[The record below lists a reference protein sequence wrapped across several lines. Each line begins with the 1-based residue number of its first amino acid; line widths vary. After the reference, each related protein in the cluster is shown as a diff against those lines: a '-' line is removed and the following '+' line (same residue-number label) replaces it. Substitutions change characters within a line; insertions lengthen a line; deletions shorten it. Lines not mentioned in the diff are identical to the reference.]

1 MTALRLALVAGAMA
15 AGVAGGVALLST
27 GCGLPVSRFT
37 EMPMVGACVR
47 FSPTS
52 SYYGLMSVFAGF
64 IGAIGISGVGGKK
77 RTEARWERPVWS
89 DRKAAATAGLML
101 GKGDDVSRIRIVGKV
116 EPETWW
122 HKPRFL
128 TYCGEA
134 HMLVSGANRSG
145 KGRGILVPT
154 LLSYAQSV
162 MVIDPKGE
170 FLWGQKTP
178 KFSWPGTSGW
188 RATFSKVVYFC
199 PTDRRSAKFNFLK
212 ACRPGDDQI
221 RDVQDLVLTIMKVAN
236 PNFFD
241 RTAWEYGVAVALH
254 LLNFPGATNVS
265 IAGMRD
271 FLARGDEGAIEIID
285 AQAHPVAARIAGSMF
300 PAGVGGDEGDKMVSQ
315 RSDTYRTA
323 GSYLWLWDDPI
334 VAEVTSGECDFLPG
348 DLMCLDQP
356 MSLYVRMP
364 PSDAGRVA
372 KLVHLMI
379 SQVLRDVAE
388 YQDTDSR
395 GRVKKHRLLILA
407 DEFHGLGHMPDFA
420 EKLPQIPGFGIECLL
435 AVQTLTQ
442 IDEVYGEK
450 NSIIDNCDVFVTFA
464 SSNDRTLRRIAE
476 MIGKAP
482 ELRDTESKTTSRTGQ
497 STSSG
502 ESRAWQPVMD
512 TGAIRTLPETDELVL
527 RLGYLPWRAR
537 KVRYDR
543 EPDFTARLLPA
554 VIEAPVV
561 AHNPTPPPPPPIAPQ
576 LVPSAGFWKSP

>member
-1 MTALRLALVAGAMA
+1 MTALRLALAAGAM
-15 AGVAGGVALLST
+15 VAGTVGGVVLLST
-27 GCGLPVSRFT
+27 GCGASVSSLVAS
-37 EMPMVGACVR
+37 PIVGACVR
-47 FSPTS
+47 GAPTWT
-52 SYYGLMSVFAGF
+52 YYSALSVIGGF
-64 IGAIGISGVGGKK
+64 VGAICLSGVGGKK

-89 DRKAAATAGLML
+89 DREAARKAGLIL
-101 GKGDDVSRIRIVGKV
+101 SKGADVSRVRIVGKIA
-116 EPETWW
+116 PERWW
-122 HKPRFL
+122 QPWEFL

-134 HMLVSGANRSG
+134 HTLVSGANRSG

-170 FLWGQKTP
+170 FMWGQKTS

-221 RDVQDLVLTIMKVAN
+221 RDVQDLILTIMKVAN

-254 LLNFPGATNVS
+254 LLNHPGSNVS
-265 IAGMRD
+265 ISGIRD
-271 FLARGDEGAIEIID
+271 FLARGDEGAIEIIEAD
-285 AQAHPVAARIAGSMF
+285 AHPVAARIANSMF
-300 PAGVGGDEGDKMVSQ
+300 PAGVNGDEGDRMVSQ
-315 RSDTYRTA
+315 RSDTYRTT

-334 VAEVTSGECDFLPG
+334 ISEVTSGECDFLPG

-372 KLVHLMI
+372 KMVHLMI
-379 SQVLRDVAE
+379 SQVLRDLAE

-395 GRVKKHRLLILA
+395 GRVKNHRLLILA

-420 EKLPQIPGFGIECLL
+420 EKLPQIPGFGVECML

-482 ELRDTESKTTSRTGQ
+482 ELRETESRTTSRNGQ

-512 TGAIRTLPETDELVL
+512 TGAIRTLPEDEELVL

-537 KVRYDR
+537 KARYDK
-543 EPDFTARLLPA
+543 EPDFAARLLPA
-554 VIEAPVV
+554 VVEAPTVEHKP
-561 AHNPTPPPPPPIAPQ
+561 APAPPPAQ
-576 LVPSAGFWKSP
+576 LVPAAGFWKTP